1 MPLLNEIKAN
11 IGHISN
17 EEGHRYLHRLAS
29 VAGGKPYAYIYR
41 KIFPA
46 LRKSLFV
53 VEYLRPYTSLLPAE
67 DVTGLSIPFVAPTP
81 ANEVIFTSDLVM
93 VTNFMLPA
101 EKPFY
106 MALKTN
112 MLYDALAIPNLYA
125 EFYLGKNWSVAG
137 GGMYAW
143 WSYDPNHRY
152 WRLYGG
158 DITVRRG
165 LARLQTANPSRAIT
179 SA

>member
-81 ANEVIFTSDLVM
+81 AN
-93 VTNFMLPA
+93 
-101 EKPFY
+101 
-106 MALKTN
+106 
-112 MLYDALAIPNLYA
+112 
-125 EFYLGKNWSVAG
+125 
-137 GGMYAW
+137 
-143 WSYDPNHRY
+143 
-152 WRLYGG
+152 
-158 DITVRRG
+158 
-165 LARLQTANPSRAIT
+165 
-179 SA
+179 